1 MFGIICSGFLCFSL
15 LTVLGACPSA
25 LAAPGVVLPPLP
37 EEEMSKDDVKKDDA
51 ANKGGA
57 PSNSD
62 SKAGADSVKLLD
74 EGTLRSLLRDM
85 HEILRRMKSA
95 TSDLRHEANRR
106 QMVTQNPIDSDYYY
120 MDPWCAE
127 NPGLAP
133 FVMNSTTT
141 ATGPYLTCRPEY
153 LNTAL
158 TELSTLISQGKEK
171 TALFKQELGELGPQD
186 KKLAE
191 KLKEGDDYF
200 QSFDDKLISL
210 QVLCKPPVGNK
221 TLNDTAAQLEI
232 LVNDYDR
239 VCQEEW
245 KLAGEFL
252 KRQSKNR

>member
-1 MFGIICSGFLCFSL
+1 MKSRYLNFFGLVFISL
-15 LTVLGACPSA
+15 LFVLSTFSAA

-51 ANKGGA
+51 ANK
-57 PSNSD
+57 
-62 SKAGADSVKLLD
+62 SKANSESAKPLD
-74 EGTLRSLLRDM
+74 EGSLRSLLRDM

-95 TSDLRHEANRR
+95 TGDLRHEASRR

-133 FVMNSTTT
+133 FVMNSTTS
-141 ATGPYLTCRPEY
+141 ASGPYLTCRPEY

-200 QSFDDKLISL
+200 QSFDDKLVSL

-252 KRQSKNR
+252 KRQAKNR